1 MGVSGVRLL
10 HNSWLSDDENM
21 QVPPDVVYTVVDFSG
36 GANAAVYRKVEKNQ
50 NKIK

>member
-21 QVPPDVVYTVVDFSG
+21 QVLPDVVYTVVDFSG
-36 GANAAVYRKVEKNQ
+36 GANTSVYLRKVKKK